1 MRSGGERKGT
11 VVAKNPQRGMVAL
24 DTPDDGYTIIELLTD
39 WNLEVGDV
47 LTWQNGYGLG
57 AEIYVNVT
65 RGTRAEVY
73 VQNHGVSRNAVRQQL
88 LF

>member
-1 MRSGGERKGT
+1 MRQGGDRKGT

-24 DTPDDGYTIIELLTD
+24 DTEDDGYTIIELLVD
-39 WNLEVGDV
+39 WDLEMGDV

-57 AEIYVNVT
+57 LETYVNVT
-65 RGTRAEVY
+65 KGTRAQVY
-73 VQNHGVSRNAVRQQL
+73 VQNHGVSREAVRQQL